1 MAHRNPS
8 GSNKNN
14 QSDDLRL
21 WPVNHAM
28 EGQGHI
34 LNRSQVRERRVG
46 NFELFFETLLQRVII
61 LQNVRL
67 ELAFGTGNG

>member
-14 QSDDLRL
+14 QNVDLRV
-21 WPVNHAM
+21 WTVKHAM

-34 LNRSQVRERRVG
+34 LNGSQVRERRVG
-46 NFELFFETLLQRVII
+46 NFELFFDFASEGDNTSKH
-61 LQNVRL
+61 
-67 ELAFGTGNG
+67 EA